1 MVYCMLMCT
10 RHEVRGGGG
19 GDRVK
24 ILVGLF
30 HFISV
35 FVLSFF

>member
-1 MVYCMLMCT
+1 MGVG
-10 RHEVRGGGG
+10 VGWGGD

-24 ILVGLF
+24 IFVGLF

-35 FVLSFF
+35 FVLSFFFHNFL